1 MKKYIYLLAFTF
13 GALANAF
20 AQKYVRGVVLE
31 EVASGNYKPI
41 IGAIATW
48 KNTTDG
54 TMTDT
59 SGTFSLKVNEHIE
72 MGHLEPELIISYL
85 GYKSDTI
92 LVKDYDK
99 IRVVLAQEG
108 GKELQEVE
116 VTERINSTYIN
127 ALDPLNTKT
136 MGEKELFKAACCNLS
151 ESFETNPSVDVNFSD
166 AVSGAKQIQM
176 LGLSGLY
183 TQLNYENMPGSRGL
197 AGNYGL
203 GYTPGPWIE
212 SIQVTKGVGS
222 VANGFESM
230 AGQINVELK
239 KTDVTPKMGEKVFF
253 NVYANS
259 MGRYEGTL
267 NLTQKLSPKWSV
279 ATLLHANG
287 LNNKVDMNMDNFLDI
302 PLGYQL
308 NMVNRWKYEHNNW
321 LVQMG
326 IKALRDERLGGQHQ
340 NNMSTMPGMYQI
352 ALNTERV
359 EGFAKIGY
367 VFPEKKYKS
376 IGLIINAM
384 QHYQNNTWGD
394 SFANNGM
401 LKIYAALQQNVY
413 ANLIYQSIINN
424 TNHKYRV
431 GLSMVADGYQEKLNT
446 IAFKRT
452 ELVPGLFGEYT
463 WSAVPRLSVIL
474 GLRGDYHNLYG
485 PFVTPRVHGK
495 YDLTEYSSIR
505 FSAGRGQRTP
515 NLVTDNFSYFI
526 SSRSLVINNYN
537 YQAIDNQTLYNNS
550 NFATI
555 LKPEVSWN
563 YGLSFTQDF
572 KLDYR
577 KGSFTVDYYRTDFQN
592 QWVLDLDK
600 NTQEINVYYLD
611 GKSFSNSIQTEL
623 NYELIKRL
631 DIRLAYRY
639 YDVKTTYHGM
649 LMERPFISK
658 HRAFA
663 NLAYETRS
671 KWRFDFTLNWN
682 GAKRL
687 PNTSTNPA
695 EYQFPS
701 YSPDYFVINAQVAK
715 SFGNPMET
723 WWDLYAGVEN
733 LGDFRQQ
740 NLIIAPNHTH
750 SPYFDASLVWGPI
763 IGRMFYAG
771 VRYKI
776 K

>member
-1 MKKYIYLLAFTF
+1 MKKYIYLLVFTF

-41 IGAIATW
+41 IGAVVTW

-99 IRVVLAQEG
+99 IRIVLAQEG

-116 VTERINSTYIN
+116 VTERINSSYIN

-253 NVYANS
+253 NAYANS

-308 NMVNRWKYEHNNW
+308 NIVNRWKYEHNNW

-359 EGFAKIGY
+359 EGFTKIGY

-401 LKIYAALQQNVY
+401 LKTYTALQQNVY

-515 NLVTDNFSYFI
+515 NLVADNFSYFI

-537 YQAIDNQTLYNNS
+537 YQAIDNQTLYNNY

-577 KGSFTVDYYRTDFQN
+577 KGSFTVDYYHTDFQN

-600 NTQEINVYYLD
+600 NTQEINVYNLD

-682 GAKRL
+682 GTKRL